1 MTGSGPPRALVLG
14 VAGGSGSGKTTV
26 VDRIVTAVGPERIA
40 VLHHDLYYAD
50 LSHLPME
57 QRRAVNL
64 DHPHAFDNELFA
76 AHVDALAAGHTVEV
90 PTYDY
95 ATYAR
100 LPATRTVAPRTVVLV
115 EGILLFADPELRRR
129 LDIKVYVDA
138 DADLRLL
145 RRLRR
150 DVSERGRDVEGVLE
164 QYERTVRPMHLEFV
178 EPSKRWADVVIPRG
192 GRNEVAIDM
201 VVARVE
207 RLLATGAAL
216 P

>member
-1 MTGSGPPRALVLG
+1 MTGTPPPRALVLG

-26 VDRIVTAVGPERIA
+26 VERIVGAVGPARIA

-50 LSHLPME
+50 LSDLPMAE
-57 QRRAVNL
+57 RREVNL
-64 DHPHAFDNELFA
+64 DHPNAFDNELFA
-76 AHVDALAAGHTVEV
+76 AHLDDLTAGRTVAV

-95 ATYAR
+95 ASYAR
-100 LPATRTVAPRTVVLV
+100 LPGTRTVEPRPVVLA

-150 DVSERGRDVEGVLE
+150 DVSERGRSVDGVLE

-192 GRNEVAIDM
+192 GRNDVAVDM

-207 RLLATGAAL
+207 RLLGAEVG